1 MEFRILGPLEVRSE
15 GRELSLGGAKQRAL
29 LAVLLLHKNEVVSID
44 RLVDELWGDQ
54 PPATAFKVVHVYVSQ
69 LRKALRDRGGRGD
82 EERVLVTRA
91 PGYMLCVEP
100 GQLDAD
106 RFEGLV
112 DQARQELAA
121 GKARPAAHM
130 LLEALTLWRGPALA
144 DFALDAFA
152 QNEIA
157 RLEEA
162 RISAVEE
169 RIEAD
174 LALGRHDELVGE
186 LESLVASH
194 PLRERLRGQLML
206 ALYRSGR
213 QAEALAV
220 YQAARHLFIEELG
233 LEPGQAL
240 QHLEKAILVQDRSLE
255 PAPMSPDLAIAELPQ
270 GTVTFLFTD
279 IEGSTRLLKQL
290 GERYGDVLAEH
301 QRILREAVKTRE
313 GREIDTQGDSF
324 FFAFARANAALGAA
338 VAAQRNLKAHHWPE
352 GGEVRVRMGLHTGE
366 PIVGD
371 ERYVGLGV
379 HRAARIGAAAHG
391 GQVLLSSA
399 TRELVED
406 EVGGVA
412 VCELGSYQLK
422 DFDRPE
428 QLYQLNIEG
437 LQTGFPPLKA
447 QKVAGPHP
455 LRRRA
460 ILLSALT
467 GVIAAAVAIPIL
479 ALSRGGESIEAAAG
493 NSVAFVDGGSNRL
506 VGDVRV
512 GATPTYAA
520 VGEGAYWVTNADGD
534 TVSKVDPSTRTVVQT
549 IPVGSSPSGITTG
562 DGAVWVVN
570 SLDGTVSRIDPATNT
585 VVQTIDVGNFPVG
598 IVYADTSIWV
608 ANTGDD
614 TITRID
620 AGSGRP
626 TKTLPVAATEIAFG
640 GGTLWVSQRAT
651 SRVVRVDPKTGSVVQ
666 TIPVGNDPTGIAF
679 GNGAAWVANSLDG
692 TVSRI
697 DPVTNSVTATIPTG
711 NGPTSVAVDSRGV
724 WVSNQFD
731 GSLVTIDPRT
741 NQVVRRISIGNRPQ
755 GVIIAGGS
763 VLVSVRQPAAGHR
776 GGLLT
781 IRLDRDRPPD
791 SIDTAVAYD
800 TNSWP
805 YLRMTGDGLVAFKQV
820 GGLAGTQL
828 VPDLAVSLPTPTEG
842 GRTYTFRLR
851 PGIRYSNV
859 RLVKASDF
867 RATFERDFKIG
878 MPVTYY
884 DGIMGTAR
892 CKQTPKRCDLSRGI
906 VVDDAKRT
914 VTFHLIGAE
923 PEFLY
928 RLAIPFAYVLPAGT
942 PPHDVG
948 ARGLPATGPYVIAS
962 YRPKRVLRFIRN
974 KYFHEWSKAAQPDGY
989 PDAIVIQIGGT
1000 VDQGIKDV
1008 IEGKADLLSTFST
1021 GTPSRS
1027 MLAGIKTRFASQV
1040 HTNPSQQVGSLFLN
1054 TRVAPFDRLD
1064 VRRAVSYAV
1073 DRAAAVQVQGGPDDA
1088 QATCQ
1093 ILPPHYPG
1101 YRPYCPYT
1109 AGSTTRGTWT
1119 APDLA
1124 KARALVARSGTRGMR
1139 ITVWDYAPVKG
1150 FGPLAVKLLRSLG
1163 YRVSLKTL
1171 GDTFFSTAYDPSTKA
1186 QIGFWAWATD
1196 YPVASTW
1203 FAPTLTC
1210 AALRSNARLNYN
1222 APEFCDPRID
1232 REINQALTEQATN
1245 PEAAR
1250 RRWERIDR
1258 EIVDAAPLVPLVA
1271 WKVIDVLSKRVG
1283 NYQYNGRGMGLLIDQ
1298 LWVR

>member
-1 MEFRILGPLEVRSE
+1 
-15 GRELSLGGAKQRAL
+15 
-29 LAVLLLHKNEVVSID
+29 
-44 RLVDELWGDQ
+44 
-54 PPATAFKVVHVYVSQ
+54 
-69 LRKALRDRGGRGD
+69 
-82 EERVLVTRA
+82 
-91 PGYMLCVEP
+91 MLCVEP

-121 GKARPAAHM
+121 GRARPAAHT
-130 LLEALTLWRGPALA
+130 LLEALALWRGPAFA

-162 RISAVEE
+162 RISAVED

-174 LALGRHDELVGE
+174 LAVGRHSEVVGE
-186 LESLVASH
+186 LESLVAAH

-213 QAEALAV
+213 QAEALAA
-220 YQAARHLFIEELG
+220 YQAARRLFSEELG
-233 LEPGQAL
+233 LDPGQAL
-240 QHLEKAILVQDRSLE
+240 QHLEKAILVHDPSLE
-255 PAPMSPDLAIAELPQ
+255 PVPAPRDEVLDELPQ

-279 IEGSTRLLKQL
+279 IEGSTQLLREL
-290 GERYGDVLAEH
+290 GERYGEVLAQH
-301 QRILREAVKTRE
+301 QRILREAVKGG

-338 VAAQRNLKAHHWPE
+338 VAAQRDLKAYHWPE

-366 PIVGD
+366 PVVGD
-371 ERYVGLGV
+371 DRYVGLGV

-412 VCELGSYQLK
+412 VRELGSYRLK

-428 QLYQLNIEG
+428 QLYQLDIDG
-437 LQTGFPPLKA
+437 LQTDFPPLKA
-447 QKVAGPHP
+447 LKVAGPHP

-460 ILLSALT
+460 VLLSALI
-467 GVIAAAVAIPIL
+467 GVIAAAVCIPIF
-479 ALSRGGESIEAAAG
+479 ALGNGGGEAIEAAAG
-493 NSVAFVDGGSNRL
+493 NSVAFVDSDSSRL
-506 VGDVRV
+506 VADVGV

-520 VGEGAYWVTNADGD
+520 VGEGAYWVTNADGQ

-562 DGAVWVVN
+562 NGAVWVVN
-570 SLDGTVSRIDPATNT
+570 SLDGNVSRIDPATNT

-608 ANTGDD
+608 ANTGDG

-620 AGSGRP
+620 PGSGRP

-651 SRVVRVDPKTGSVVQ
+651 SRVARVDPKTGSVVQ
-666 TIPVGNDPTGIAF
+666 TIPVGNDPTGIVF
-679 GNGAAWVANSLDG
+679 GSGAAWVANSLDG

-711 NGPTSVAVDSRGV
+711 NGPTSIAVDSRGV

-731 GSLVTIDPRT
+731 GTLVTIDPRT

-755 GVIIAGGS
+755 GVTIAGGT
-763 VLVSVRQPAAGHR
+763 VLVSVRQPGAGHR

-791 SIDTAVAYD
+791 SIDSAVAYD

-820 GGLAGTQL
+820 GGLAGTEL

-851 PGIRYSNV
+851 AGIRYSNG

-884 DGIMGTAR
+884 DGIMGAAR
-892 CKQTPKRCDLSRGI
+892 CTQTPKRCDLTRGI

-914 VTFHLIGAE
+914 VTFHLIRVE

-942 PPHDVG
+942 SPHDVG

-1000 VDQGIKDV
+1000 VDQGINDV
-1008 IEGKADLLSTFST
+1008 IEGKADLLTTFST
-1021 GTPSRS
+1021 GTPSQDVV
-1027 MLAGIKTRFASQV
+1027 AGIKTRFASQV
-1040 HTNPSQQVGSLFLN
+1040 HTNPAQQVGSLFLN

-1073 DRAAAVQVQGGPDDA
+1073 DRAAAVQAQGGPDNA

-1101 YRPYCPYT
+1101 YRAYCPYT

-1124 KARALVARSGTRGMR
+1124 KARALVARSGTRGMH
-1139 ITVWDYAPVKG
+1139 ITVWDYAPAKG
-1150 FGPLAVKLLRSLG
+1150 FGPLAVNLLRSLG
-1163 YRVSLKTL
+1163 YRTSLKTL

-1210 AALRSNARLNYN
+1210 AALRPNARLNNN

-1232 REINQALTEQATN
+1232 RQINQALTEQATN
-1245 PEAAR
+1245 PDAAR

-1258 EIVDAAPLVPLVA
+1258 ELVDAAPLVPLVA